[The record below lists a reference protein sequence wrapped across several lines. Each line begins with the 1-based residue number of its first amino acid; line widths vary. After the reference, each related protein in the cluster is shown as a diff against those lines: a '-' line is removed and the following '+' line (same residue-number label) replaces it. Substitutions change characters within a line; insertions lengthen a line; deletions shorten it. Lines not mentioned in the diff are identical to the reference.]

1 MKKIFAFL
9 ILFFITGVNAFAAI
23 NSTDTDKKAEITAET
38 SFKNRLEMAKEE
50 AKAEQHS
57 DNENYSK
64 AESGIVK
71 KIEYD
76 YTEKTDSPETISKQ
90 IVTLKITT
98 GKFKGKEAVTD
109 NMLTGNPAYEVFL
122 KENDRVTIV
131 VESNNPNP
139 SSIDEVS
146 VYVSDIKR
154 VGAIYLYSFIFIAFL
169 IGIGRM
175 KGFYSLLSIIITVI
189 LVFAVFV
196 PLVLFNIS
204 PIIAALIISVL
215 STVTTMY
222 LVAGVN
228 SKSNAATLG
237 TVLSLIFASALALL
251 AIKIAHLTGFMGE
264 ESLFLYMSRPD
275 LSQEGILA
283 ASMMVAALGALMD
296 VAISISSTINEI
308 HVTDPRLSVFE
319 LFKSGMN
326 VGRDIIGTMSNTL
339 ILVYL
344 GSAMPLV
351 LLGSNIDVAKFFNLN
366 QVAGEILSALTGS
379 ISLLACVP
387 LTAIM
392 SAYLIKRKQSRLEK
406 NALKNTAPLDITES
420 NGAKESDCIESN
432 DNKNSGCTEESVSK
446 SESDSIEEE

>member
-1 MKKIFAFL
+1 MKKLIAFL
-9 ILFFITGVNAFAAI
+9 ILFFITAANTFAA
-23 NSTDTDKKAEITAET
+23 TDTIQDKIDKPKTEEHQPHET
-38 SFKNRLEMAKEE
+38 P
-50 AKAEQHS
+50 
-57 DNENYSK
+57 ENYSK
-64 AESGIVK
+64 AESGIIK

-90 IVTLKITT
+90 IVTVKIT
-98 GKFKGKEAVTD
+98 K
-109 NMLTGNPAYEVFL
+109 
-122 KENDRVTIV
+122 VTIV
-131 VESNNPNP
+131 VESKNPNP
-139 SSIDEVS
+139 QSIEDVD

-154 VGAIYLYSFIFIAFL
+154 VGTIYLYSFIFIAFL

-175 KGFYSLLSIIITVI
+175 KGFYSLLSIIITVV

-196 PLVLFNIS
+196 PLVLFNVS
-204 PIIAALIISVL
+204 PILAALIISIL
-215 STVTTMY
+215 STIATMY

-228 SKSNAATLG
+228 SKSNAAILG

-251 AIKIAHLTGFMGE
+251 SIFLAHLTGFMGE

-275 LSQEGILA
+275 LNQEGILA

-308 HVTDPRLSVFE
+308 HVTDPRLTVFE

-392 SAYLIKRKQSRLEK
+392 SSYLIKRKQAKLEK
-406 NALKNTAPLDITES
+406 ITAEAPETKKKSDIEETSSEEAKNES
-420 NGAKESDCIESN
+420 EPSISN
-432 DNKNSGCTEESVSK
+432 D
-446 SESDSIEEE
+446 SDSSFEE

>member
-1 MKKIFAFL
+1 MKKLIAFL
-9 ILFFITGVNAFAAI
+9 ILFFITAANTFAA
-23 NSTDTDKKAEITAET
+23 TDTIQDKIDKPKTEEHQPHET
-38 SFKNRLEMAKEE
+38 P
-50 AKAEQHS
+50 
-57 DNENYSK
+57 ENYSK
-64 AESGIVK
+64 AESGIIK

-90 IVTLKITT
+90 IVTVKITT
-98 GKFKGKEAVTD
+98 GKFKGNEKVTD

-122 KENDRVTIV
+122 KENDKVTIV
-131 VESNNPNP
+131 VESKNPNP
-139 SSIDEVS
+139 QSIEDVD

-154 VGAIYLYSFIFIAFL
+154 VGTIYLYSFIFIAFL

-175 KGFYSLLSIIITVI
+175 KGFYSLLSIIITVV

-196 PLVLFNIS
+196 PLVLFNVS
-204 PIIAALIISVL
+204 PILAALIISIL
-215 STVTTMY
+215 STIATMY

-228 SKSNAATLG
+228 SKSNAAILG

-251 AIKIAHLTGFMGE
+251 SIFLAHLTGFMGE

-275 LSQEGILA
+275 LNQEGILA

-308 HVTDPRLSVFE
+308 HVTDPRLTVFE

-344 GSAMPLV
+344 
-351 LLGSNIDVAKFFNLN
+351 
-366 QVAGEILSALTGS
+366 EIGRAH
-379 ISLLACVP
+379 V
-387 LTAIM
+387 
-392 SAYLIKRKQSRLEK
+392 
-406 NALKNTAPLDITES
+406 
-420 NGAKESDCIESN
+420 
-432 DNKNSGCTEESVSK
+432 
-446 SESDSIEEE
+446 

>member
-1 MKKIFAFL
+1 MKKLIAFL
-9 ILFFITGVNAFAAI
+9 ILFFITAANTFAA
-23 NSTDTDKKAEITAET
+23 TDTIQDKIDKPKTEEHQPHET
-38 SFKNRLEMAKEE
+38 P
-50 AKAEQHS
+50 
-57 DNENYSK
+57 ENYSK
-64 AESGIVK
+64 AESGIIK

-90 IVTLKITT
+90 IVTVKITT
-98 GKFKGKEAVTD
+98 GKFKGKEKVTD

-122 KENDRVTIV
+122 KENDKVTIV
-131 VESNNPNP
+131 VESKNPNP
-139 SSIDEVS
+139 QSIEDVD

-154 VGAIYLYSFIFIAFL
+154 VGIIYLYSFIFIAFL

-175 KGFYSLLSIIITVI
+175 KGFYSLLSIIITVV

-196 PLVLFNIS
+196 PLVLFNVS
-204 PIIAALIISVL
+204 PILAALIISIL
-215 STVTTMY
+215 STIATMY

-228 SKSNAATLG
+228 SKSNAAILG

-251 AIKIAHLTGFMGE
+251 SIFLAHLTGFMGE

-275 LSQEGILA
+275 LNQEGILA

-308 HVTDPRLSVFE
+308 HVTDPRLTVFE

-392 SAYLIKRKQSRLEK
+392 SSYLIKRKQAKLEK
-406 NALKNTAPLDITES
+406 ITAEAPETKKKSDIEETSSEEAKNES
-420 NGAKESDCIESN
+420 EPSISN
-432 DNKNSGCTEESVSK
+432 D
-446 SESDSIEEE
+446 SDSSFEE

>member
-1 MKKIFAFL
+1 MKKLIAFL
-9 ILFFITGVNAFAAI
+9 ILFFITAANTFAA
-23 NSTDTDKKAEITAET
+23 TDTIQDKIDKPKTEEHQPHET
-38 SFKNRLEMAKEE
+38 P
-50 AKAEQHS
+50 
-57 DNENYSK
+57 ENYSK
-64 AESGIVK
+64 AESGIIK

-90 IVTLKITT
+90 IVTVKITT
-98 GKFKGKEAVTD
+98 GKFKGNEKVTD

-122 KENDRVTIV
+122 KENDKVTIV
-131 VESNNPNP
+131 VESKNPNP
-139 SSIDEVS
+139 QSIEDVD

-154 VGAIYLYSFIFIAFL
+154 VGTIYLYSFIFIAFL

-175 KGFYSLLSIIITVI
+175 KGFYSLLSIIITVV

-196 PLVLFNIS
+196 PLVLFNVS
-204 PIIAALIISVL
+204 PILAALIISIL
-215 STVTTMY
+215 STIATMY

-228 SKSNAATLG
+228 SKSNAAILG

-251 AIKIAHLTGFMGE
+251 SIFLAHLTGFMGE

-275 LSQEGILA
+275 LNQEGILA
-283 ASMMVAALGALMD
+283 ASMMVA
-296 VAISISSTINEI
+296 AISISSTINEI
-308 HVTDPRLSVFE
+308 HVTDPRLTVFE

-392 SAYLIKRKQSRLEK
+392 SSYLIKRKQAKLEK
-406 NALKNTAPLDITES
+406 ITAEAPETKKKSDIEETSSEEAKNES
-420 NGAKESDCIESN
+420 EPSISN
-432 DNKNSGCTEESVSK
+432 D
-446 SESDSIEEE
+446 SDSSFEE